1 MPKPT
6 LPRNCYW
13 RGDIIWARFKVRGVE
28 YRESLRT
35 RRPAVAEKRL
45 KAVKQS
51 VEDRV
56 FYGAEEEISW
66 QQAVV
71 SWNEKGARAIG
82 IKASTFDR
90 YVTSIGQLDPFLGE
104 KMLHEIDN
112 KLLKKIVTDR
122 QRHGVSNATI
132 RRDMTAASSVLA
144 HAVDQEWI
152 EENPAKVIDRSR
164 FKERKAKIILP
175 RPDSLALV
183 LADESRFMDMAR
195 LSKISGMREEEIA
208 SLKQDVIDR
217 QRRTATLE
225 DTKGNRV
232 REVTLTDEAIAIIDK
247 QPRHIKHRYVFWH
260 GNGERFTAVPE
271 QWRNKVKAVARKAAQ
286 DEVEFVAFRFHDL
299 RHLFAVTY
307 LRDRRGTLYDL
318 QQELGHASIATTE
331 RYLDHLT
338 PEEKIWAKHG
348 VAQNAAQMQRSEE
361 AK

>member
-1 MPKPT
+1 MPKGIYK
-6 LPRNCYW
+6 RN
-13 RGDIIWARFKVRGVE
+13 GIFWARFKVKGIE

-35 RRPAVAEKRL
+35 RSEKVAEKRI
-45 KAVKQS
+45 KAVRQAI
-51 VEDRV
+51 EERV
-56 FYGAEEEISW
+56 FYGGAEEVSW
-66 QQAVV
+66 KAAVV
-71 SWNEKGARAIG
+71 SWNDKGASAIG

-90 YVTSIGQLDPFLGE
+90 YVTSVGQLDPFLGD

-112 KLLKKIVTDR
+112 KLLKKIVADR
-122 QRHGVSNATI
+122 QRQGVLNATI
-132 RRDMTAASSVLA
+132 RRDMTAVSSVLA
-144 HAVDQEWI
+144 HAVDMEWI
-152 EENPAKVIDRSR
+152 EENAARTIDRSR

-195 LSKISGMREEEIA
+195 LSRECGMREEEVA
-208 SLKQDVIDR
+208 SLTHDVIDR
-217 QRRTATLE
+217 SRRTATLE
-225 DTKGNRV
+225 HTKGNRV
-232 REVTLTDEAIAIIDK
+232 REVTLTEEALAIIDK

-271 QWRNKVKAVARKAAQ
+271 QWRNKIAAVARKAAQ
-286 DEVEFVAFRFHDL
+286 QEVDFVPFRFHDL

-307 LRDRRGTLYDL
+307 LRNRQGTLYDL

-348 VAQNAAQMQRSEE
+348 VAQNAAQVQRSEE